1 MLSSQEQEIIKYQGD
16 LELGISL
23 PVEWPTV
30 DIEKADAQVTLAARA
45 IRLHYYRQLRLLRQI
60 PYLAL
65 EANGRGGWLDE
76 WGRAYTHC
84 MMAIHQENET
94 WGSYDMFI
102 ELRSGVLIGA
112 EGSSSHFVIT
122 PSETVQ
128 FGGDTSWKLASDKEI
143 YTKLAHQDEKSRF
156 SPTDEI
162 NDMLQRTKRPYHN
175 RPEEVERALR
185 NKARYKLKL
194 DEMMADLPEEQVIA
208 TLRAQGFD
216 L

>member
-1 MLSSQEQEIIKYQGD
+1 MANPKEVRIYQPQIELDSS
-16 LELGISL
+16 LT
-23 PVEWPTV
+23 PEWPV
-30 DIEKADAQVTLAARA
+30 QNIEKADAEVSQAARA
-45 IRLHYYRQLRLLRQI
+45 IRLHYYRQLPLLRQI

-76 WGRAYTHC
+76 WSRAYGHC

-112 EGSSSHFVIT
+112 KSSSSHHVIT
-122 PSETVQ
+122 AAETVQ
-128 FGGDTSWKLASDKEI
+128 FGGNASWNLASDKEI
-143 YTKLAHQDEKSRF
+143 YTKLAHQDERNRF
-156 SPTDEI
+156 NPADQISYMQERMK
-162 NDMLQRTKRPYHN
+162 NPYHN

-185 NKARYKLKL
+185 DKARYKEEL
-194 DEMMADLPEEQVIA
+194 DAMMAALSEEQVIE